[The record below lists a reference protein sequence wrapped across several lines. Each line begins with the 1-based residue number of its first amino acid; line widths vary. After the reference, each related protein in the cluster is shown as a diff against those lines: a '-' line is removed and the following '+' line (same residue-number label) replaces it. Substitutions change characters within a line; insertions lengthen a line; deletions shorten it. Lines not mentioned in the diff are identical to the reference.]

1 MHLPKFE
8 YFQPSTVEDAIHLL
22 EIQKSGARL
31 AAGGTDLYPRMKYG
45 LTRPE
50 AIISLRDI
58 PVTPPTLSQDGI
70 LNLDAFMPIKDVV
83 SSRVILDNAPLLSE
97 AAGRVASEEI
107 RVMAT
112 LGGNLCQESRC
123 LYYNQ
128 GHSFQFIEPC
138 FKRGGDLCYFV
149 PKGKKC
155 LAVYMSDTAPALM
168 CLNAKVN
175 ILGSGGERQIP
186 IEDIYSG
193 DAKRPLEI
201 GPTEILSQINIAK
214 LTGSAGWAYK
224 KFSLRGGVEFAGVGV
239 ATVLQM
245 GDGKKVCEQAGITV
259 GAIAASPL
267 RASNAE
273 SLLTGKE
280 ITDSLLKEAAK
291 VAAEEIKVV
300 PHHGY
305 SRPYLQE
312 ILRVQTGRALGT
324 AYERACHEI

>member
-50 AIISLRDI
+50 SIISLRDI
-58 PVTPPTLSQDGI
+58 SVTPPTLSQDGI
-70 LNLDAFMPIKDVV
+70 LNLDALMPVMDVIR
-83 SSRVILDNAPLLSE
+83 SPVILDNVPLLSE

-107 RVMAT
+107 RYMAT
-112 LGGNLCQESRC
+112 LGGNICQESRC

-168 CLNAKVN
+168 CLNAKVK
-175 ILGSGGERQIP
+175 ILGSRGERQIP
-186 IEDIYSG
+186 IEDIYSE
-193 DAKRPLEI
+193 DAKRPFRI
-201 GPTEILSQINIAK
+201 GPTEILSQINITK
-214 LTGSAGWAYK
+214 QTGPAGWAYK

-239 ATVLQM
+239 ATVLQI
-245 GDGKKVCEQAGITV
+245 GDSEKVCKQAGITV
-259 GAIAASPL
+259 GAIAASLYGPQML
-267 RASNAE
+267 N
-273 SLLTGKE
+273 LF
-280 ITDSLLKEAAK
+280 
-291 VAAEEIKVV
+291 
-300 PHHGY
+300 
-305 SRPYLQE
+305 
-312 ILRVQTGRALGT
+312 
-324 AYERACHEI
+324 

>member
-8 YFQPSTVEDAIHLL
+8 YFQPSTTTDAIRLL
-22 EIQKSGARL
+22 ETRKPSARL

-50 AIISLRDI
+50 SIISLRDI
-58 PVTPPTLSQDGI
+58 PVTPPTLSKEGI
-70 LNLDAFMPIKDVV
+70 LNLDAFMHIGDVV
-83 SSRVILDNAPLLSE
+83 SSQVILDNAPLLSE
-97 AAGRVASEEI
+97 AAGLVASEEI
-107 RVMAT
+107 RYMAT
-112 LGGNLCQESRC
+112 LGGNICQESRC

-155 LAVYMSDTAPALM
+155 LAVYMSDTAPVLM
-168 CLNAKVN
+168 CLNAKVK
-175 ILGSGGERQIP
+175 IIGSKGERQIS

-193 DAKRPLEI
+193 DAKCPLRLES
-201 GPTEILSQINIAK
+201 TEILSEINIAK
-214 LTGSAGWAYK
+214 QPRSTGSAYR

-245 GDGKKVCEQAGITV
+245 GDREKVCEQASITV
-259 GAIAASPL
+259 GAIAAAPL
-267 RASNAE
+267 RASKAE
-273 SLLTGKE
+273 SLLNGKE
-280 ITDSLLKEAAK
+280 ISDSLFKEAAK
-291 VAAEEIKVV
+291 VAADEIKIV

-305 SRPYLQE
+305 STPYLKE
-312 ILRVQTGRALGT
+312 ILRVQVRRALET
-324 AYERACHEI
+324 AYERCS